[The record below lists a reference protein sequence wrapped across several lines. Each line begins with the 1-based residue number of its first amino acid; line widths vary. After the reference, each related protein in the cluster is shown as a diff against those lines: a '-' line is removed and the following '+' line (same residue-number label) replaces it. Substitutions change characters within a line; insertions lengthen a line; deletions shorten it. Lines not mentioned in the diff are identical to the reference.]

1 MWKTWPF
8 GTDDRQDP
16 NASNSQIVIIL
27 KKEQEEEESRKAI
40 IKPPLLYNEA
50 KNATVLLPMTSPNI
64 ALFPKFFHWWNS
76 AVSVNDAIVNYSA
89 PHFKCIAAPA
99 CANQLLAGPIF
110 VCPPL
115 DFQVE
120 SL

>member
-1 MWKTWPF
+1 MIDKIQMWVTAKL
-8 GTDDRQDP
+8 
-16 NASNSQIVIIL
+16 SLSS
-27 KKEQEEEESRKAI
+27 KKEQEESRKAI

-50 KNATVLLPMTSPNI
+50 KKCYCTAHDLSKYCTISKILSS
-64 ALFPKFFHWWNS
+64 WNS

-89 PHFKCIAAPA
+89 PHFKCIAALS
-99 CANQLLAGPIF
+99 CANQLLAAAGPIF